1 MSNNLP
7 KSYEDARKGEAIRR
21 NIIFLR
27 DNGVKVSP
35 TQEKRMLRGESIL
48 ESGIVIDNGDTSQ

>member
-1 MSNNLP
+1 MSNDLP
-7 KSYEDARKGEAIRR
+7 KSYVEDKKGEAIRR

-27 DNGVKVSP
+27 GNGAKVSP